1 METFKYNFVAQTES
15 NQADLYFYGVI
26 GWDVKSVDVVKDI
39 ANFKGDTLNIHIN
52 SVGGQC
58 IEGIAIY
65 NAIKTFNGTT
75 TAIIEGMAGS
85 CASYI
90 MLACDKIIA
99 KENATIFI
107 HNPLVKA
114 AEGNVK
120 VLTKI
125 IGDLQRLENIY
136 VGAYAQKTGK
146 DEQTIRLL
154 MDDETTFTAEE
165 AKEIGLV
172 DEVVTLSENFNVKA
186 NATKGFYQF
195 VAQYFSQQ
203 KQSFEEAK
211 SQEQNQKKGTIEM
224 EIKDAESLIAV
235 LTSLKDLND
244 VELVKA
250 ELDNI
255 IGAVEKLDIKEKK
268 GEATEESPKEEKS
281 TEEKPKEDFQAKL
294 DEAIAQATSNI
305 MAQAEARINSLLAT
319 VTTPKTEAKSH
330 SEIYNAMAS
339 GVEKS
344 AYFKAHKNDIL
355 LGK

>member
-1 METFKYNFVAQTES
+1 
-15 NQADLYFYGVI
+15 
-26 GWDVKSVDVVKDI
+26 
-39 ANFKGDTLNIHIN
+39 
-52 SVGGQC
+52 
-58 IEGIAIY
+58 
-65 NAIKTFNGTT
+65 
-75 TAIIEGMAGS
+75 MAGS

-107 HNPLVKA
+107 HNPLIKS
-114 AEGNVK
+114 AEGNSK
-120 VLTKI
+120 SLSKI
-125 IGDLQRLENIY
+125 IGELQRLENIY

-172 DEVVTLSENFNVKA
+172 DEVLTLSENFNVKA

-203 KQSFEEAK
+203 KQSFEDAK
-211 SQEQNQKKGTIEM
+211 SQEQNQQKGKIEM

-268 GEATEESPKEEKS
+268 DEAEESPKEEKP

-305 MAQAEARINSLLAT
+305 MEQAEAKINSLLAV
-319 VTTPKTEAKSH
+319 VTNPKTETKSH
-330 SEIYNAMAS
+330 SEVYNAMAS
-339 GVEKS
+339 GIEKS
-344 AYFKAHKNDIL
+344 AYYKAHKHDIL